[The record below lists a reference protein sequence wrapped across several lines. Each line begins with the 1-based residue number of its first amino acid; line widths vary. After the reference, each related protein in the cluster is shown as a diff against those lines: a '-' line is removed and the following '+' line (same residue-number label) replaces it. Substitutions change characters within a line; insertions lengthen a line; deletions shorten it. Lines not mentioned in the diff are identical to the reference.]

1 MIAVIAVIKV
11 VSLSFRFR
19 SLGIVYPALVRV
31 PFPHSTDKGVHYVYV
46 IYMMHLGHRQLVL
59 RGAHIIPG
67 YLSNYL
73 VIYVAMYV
81 SLCT

>member
-1 MIAVIAVIKV
+1 MIAVIAVTKV

-19 SLGIVYPALVRV
+19 SVGIVYPALVRV

-46 IYMMHLGHRQLVL
+46 IYMMHLVLVL
-59 RGAHIIPG
+59 RGAHIIPR
-67 YLSNYL
+67 YLSNFL
-73 VIYVAMYV
+73 VIYVPRYV